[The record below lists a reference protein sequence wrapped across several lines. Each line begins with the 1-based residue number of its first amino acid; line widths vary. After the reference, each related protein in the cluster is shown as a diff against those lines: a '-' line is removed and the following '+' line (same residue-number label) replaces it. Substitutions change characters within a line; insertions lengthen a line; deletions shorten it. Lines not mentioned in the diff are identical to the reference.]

1 MESQQDIV
9 DLTINDDDDC
19 FFLTEPSETAA
30 NSLKMNGMEGNK
42 ETAKQ
47 NHEDVSVCGSEDGE
61 SVYGSEDGEINAKQ
75 NQEDDTFSVYGSE
88 DGEITAKQ
96 NQEDDT
102 FSVYGSED
110 GEIAAKQNQEDDTL
124 SVYGSE
130 DGEIAAKQNQED
142 DTLSVYGSKDGEIA
156 TEEKEEESKKIIFK
170 RIWSNFRKKPR
181 KATPQSAA
189 FDVYSCSHKTI
200 YPGQMERFSLGFK
213 MKMPKGYCAKI
224 YGRLGMTVKHGIHLA
239 GGISIIDGDFRGP
252 ISICLKNSHRSCP
265 YEFQVND
272 RVAQM
277 MIERVD
283 DFEWIEGTEDDFKI
297 EGVSENASE
306 GQCGRKRIRNLEGF
320 GSTGI

>member
-19 FFLTEPSETAA
+19 FFLTELSETA

-61 SVYGSEDGEINAKQ
+61 SVYGSEDGEI
-75 NQEDDTFSVYGSE
+75 T
-88 DGEITAKQ
+88 
-96 NQEDDT
+96 
-102 FSVYGSED
+102 
-110 GEIAAKQNQEDDTL
+110 AKQNQEDDTL

-130 DGEIAAKQNQED
+130 DSEITAKLNQED
-142 DTLSVYGSKDGEIA
+142 DTLSVYGSEDGKIVTDKE
-156 TEEKEEESKKIIFK
+156 EEKEESKKIIFK
-170 RIWSNFRKKPR
+170 RIWSNFGKKPR

-239 GGISIIDGDFRGP
+239 GGISIIDRDFRGP
-252 ISICLKNSHRSCP
+252 ISICLKNAH
-265 YEFQVND
+265 
-272 RVAQM
+272 
-277 MIERVD
+277 
-283 DFEWIEGTEDDFKI
+283 
-297 EGVSENASE
+297 
-306 GQCGRKRIRNLEGF
+306 
-320 GSTGI
+320 

>member
-9 DLTINDDDDC
+9 DLTFNDDDDC
-19 FFLTEPSETAA
+19 FFLTEPSEMA

-61 SVYGSEDGEINAKQ
+61 SVYGSEDGEITAKQ
-75 NQEDDTFSVYGSE
+75 NQEDDTLSVYGSE

-102 FSVYGSED
+102 LSGYGSED
-110 GEIAAKQNQEDDTL
+110 GEIATDKE
-124 SVYGSE
+124 G
-130 DGEIAAKQNQED
+130 
-142 DTLSVYGSKDGEIA
+142 
-156 TEEKEEESKKIIFK
+156 EKEEESKKIIFK
-170 RIWSNFRKKPR
+170 RIWSNFGKKPR
-181 KATPQSAA
+181 KAMPQSAA

-200 YPGQMERFSLGFK
+200 YPVQMERFSLGFK

-224 YGRLGMTVKHGIHLA
+224 YGRSGMTVKHGIHLA
-239 GGISIIDGDFRGP
+239 GGISIIDRDFRGP

-265 YEFQVND
+265 YEIKVND
-272 RVAQM
+272 RVTQM

>member
-9 DLTINDDDDC
+9 DFTINDDDDC
-19 FFLTEPSETAA
+19 FFLTEPSKMAA
-30 NSLKMNGMEGNK
+30 NSLKMNGMGGNK
-42 ETAKQ
+42 KTAKQ

-75 NQEDDTFSVYGSE
+75 NQEDDTFSVYGSG

-96 NQEDDT
+96 NQEDDI

-110 GEIAAKQNQEDDTL
+110 GEI
-124 SVYGSE
+124 
-130 DGEIAAKQNQED
+130 
-142 DTLSVYGSKDGEIA
+142 
-156 TEEKEEESKKIIFK
+156 ESKKIIFK
-170 RIWSNFRKKPR
+170 RIWPKFGKKPR

-224 YGRLGMTVKHGIHLA
+224 YGRSGMTVKHGIHLA
-239 GGISIIDGDFRGP
+239 GGVSIIDGNFSGP
-252 ISICLKNSHRSCP
+252 ISICLKNSHQSHP
-265 YEFQVND
+265 HEIKVND
-272 RVAQM
+272 RVTQM

-297 EGVSENASE
+297 EEGVSENASE
-306 GQCGRKRIRNLEGF
+306 AQCGRKRMRKLEGF

>member
-19 FFLTEPSETAA
+19 FFLTEPSEMA

-42 ETAKQ
+42 ESAKQ
-47 NHEDVSVCGSEDGE
+47 NHEDVSVCRSEDGESVYGSEDGEITAKQIQEDDTLSVYGSEDGE
-61 SVYGSEDGEINAKQ
+61 SVYGSEDGEIA
-75 NQEDDTFSVYGSE
+75 
-88 DGEITAKQ
+88 AKQ

-124 SVYGSE
+124 SIYGSE
-130 DGEIAAKQNQED
+130 D
-142 DTLSVYGSKDGEIA
+142 SEIA
-156 TEEKEEESKKIIFK
+156 TDKEEEKEEESKKIIFK

-189 FDVYSCSHKTI
+189 FNVYSCSHKTI

-213 MKMPKGYCAKI
+213 MRMPKGYCAKI
-224 YGRLGMTVKHGIHLA
+224 YGRSGMTVKHGIHLA

-252 ISICLKNSHRSCP
+252 ISICLKNSHQSCP
-265 YEFQVND
+265 YKIKVND
-272 RVAQM
+272 WVTQM

-283 DFEWIEGTEDDFKI
+283 DFKCIEGTEDDFKI

>member
-19 FFLTEPSETAA
+19 FFLTEPSETVA

-61 SVYGSEDGEINAKQ
+61 SVYGSEDGEINANQ
-75 NQEDDTFSVYGSE
+75 NQEDDTLSVYGSE
-88 DGEITAKQ
+88 DGE
-96 NQEDDT
+96 
-102 FSVYGSED
+102 SVYGSED

-124 SVYGSE
+124 SIYGSE
-130 DGEIAAKQNQED
+130 DSEIVTDKE
-142 DTLSVYGSKDGEIA
+142 
-156 TEEKEEESKKIIFK
+156 EEKEEESKKIIFK

-224 YGRLGMTVKHGIHLA
+224 YGRSGMTVKHGIHLA
-239 GGISIIDGDFRGP
+239 GGVSIIDGDFRGP

-265 YEFQVND
+265 YEIKVND

-306 GQCGRKRIRNLEGF
+306 AQCGRKRIRNLEGF
-320 GSTGI
+320 ESTGI